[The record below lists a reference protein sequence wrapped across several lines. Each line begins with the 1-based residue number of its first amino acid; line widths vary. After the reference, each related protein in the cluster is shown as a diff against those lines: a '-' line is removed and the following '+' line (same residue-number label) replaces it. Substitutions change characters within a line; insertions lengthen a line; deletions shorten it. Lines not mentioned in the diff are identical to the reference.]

1 MIRGYLAYLT
11 GFDSQ
16 QQAEDRSHEMG
27 IAFGLP
33 CSGEHDTY
41 MLFPVSECPWYNTWM
56 LTVKKGYTQYLND
69 SEKQILLAY
78 EPPHDN
84 GMPFEVE
91 TPTFCKIPAAN
102 SGDTNFDEVLEIN
115 ENLKYITSGTEI
127 LVSYFGDQPSFVFDI
142 TQNAIGLPEY
152 TYKEVSGLL

>member
-1 MIRGYLAYLT
+1 
-11 GFDSQ
+11 
-16 QQAEDRSHEMG
+16 
-27 IAFGLP
+27 
-33 CSGEHDTY
+33 